1 KYTHG
6 KESKEVL
13 TGLAD
18 VIKSLTFPV
27 TMHWAEYDFE
37 YIRPIHWIVAL
48 LDDEV
53 IPFEI
58 LDVKTG
64 RASRGHRFLG
74 EDVTFAHAKEYEEKL
89 NEQFVIAS
97 PQKRQE
103 MIVTQANELAEKNH
117 WVIDLDED
125 LLEEVNNLVEYPTV
139 FSGDF
144 EEKYLSVPEE

>member
-1 KYTHG
+1 
-6 KESKEVL
+6 
-13 TGLAD
+13 
-18 VIKSLTFPV
+18 
-27 TMHWAEYDFE
+27 
-37 YIRPIHWIVAL
+37 
-48 LDDEV
+48 V

-125 LLEEVNNLVEYPTV
+125 
-139 FSGDF
+139 
-144 EEKYLSVPEE
+144 

>member
-1 KYTHG
+1 
-6 KESKEVL
+6 
-13 TGLAD
+13 
-18 VIKSLTFPV
+18 
-27 TMHWAEYDFE
+27 MHWAEYDFE

-103 MIVTQANELAEKNH
+103 IIVTQANELAEKNH

-144 EEKYLSVPEE
+144 EEKNIFLFLKKY

>member
-1 KYTHG
+1 
-6 KESKEVL
+6 
-13 TGLAD
+13 GLAD

-97 PQKRQE
+97 
-103 MIVTQANELAEKNH
+103 
-117 WVIDLDED
+117 
-125 LLEEVNNLVEYPTV
+125 
-139 FSGDF
+139 
-144 EEKYLSVPEE
+144 

>member
-1 KYTHG
+1 METGRKQRMDLSADRLTTDAITFRELKGVEYVYVTKYTHG

-58 LDVKTG
+58 LDVK
-64 RASRGHRFLG
+64 HVEPL
-74 EDVTFAHAKEYEEKL
+74 E
-89 NEQFVIAS
+89 VIVS
-97 PQKRQE
+97 
-103 MIVTQANELAEKNH
+103 
-117 WVIDLDED
+117 
-125 LLEEVNNLVEYPTV
+125 
-139 FSGDF
+139 
-144 EEKYLSVPEE
+144 

>member
-1 KYTHG
+1 M
-6 KESKEVL
+6 

-58 LDVKTG
+58 LDIKTD

-74 EDVTFAHAKEYEEKL
+74 EDVTFTHAKEYEEKL

-97 PQKRQE
+97 PQKRKE
-103 MIVTQANELAEKNH
+103 MIITQANELAEKNH
-117 WVIDLDED
+117 WIIDLDED

-144 EEKYLSVPEE
+144 EEKYLSVPEEVLVLSLIHI

>member
-1 KYTHG
+1 M
-6 KESKEVL
+6 

-48 LDDEV
+48 LDDEI

-58 LDVKTG
+58 LDVKTD
-64 RASRGHRFLG
+64 RVSRGHRFLG
-74 EDVTFAHAKEYEEKL
+74 EDVTFTHAKEYEEKL

-97 PQKRQE
+97 PQK
-103 MIVTQANELAEKNH
+103 EK
-117 WVIDLDED
+117 
-125 LLEEVNNLVEYPTV
+125 
-139 FSGDF
+139 
-144 EEKYLSVPEE
+144 K

>member
-1 KYTHG
+1 MLFRSKAAEGFVRGQGLTTDAITFRELKGVEYVYVTKYTHG

-97 PQKRQE
+97 PQKKTRNDRYTSQ
-103 MIVTQANELAEKNH
+103 
-117 WVIDLDED
+117 
-125 LLEEVNNLVEYPTV
+125 
-139 FSGDF
+139 
-144 EEKYLSVPEE
+144 